1 MAGVGDKAWVPTQ
14 RPFRTESEDGKR
26 KGAGHERGRGVGGSV
41 SIYTSAPWPPM
52 LPRACLY
59 AFITFIF
66 KKSLGHLRLYIFCFQ
81 SIGER
86 DYLKFYQKMNGLVE
100 AEM

>member
-1 MAGVGDKAWVPTQ
+1 
-14 RPFRTESEDGKR
+14 
-26 KGAGHERGRGVGGSV
+26 
-41 SIYTSAPWPPM
+41 M